1 MLGVDD
7 ARCRFH
13 EPVAEWSYFVE
24 ILVNGFADATNLE
37 YQTVELPRRLESRS
51 IQLSPLTL
59 GFVVYRTEIRSNRI
73 EREAETPELLA
84 KYLAYIGR
92 GDLLTHGEEIELSNA
107 VKRGE
112 KKARQKLIEGNLRLV
127 VSVAKKY
134 RGYGLPFEDL
144 IQEGNIGLMKA
155 VEKFDPDRGF
165 RFSTYATWWIRQA
178 VQRAVADKG
187 RTIRVPVHM
196 TEKIRKVSRAYNE
209 LSAELEREPSEEEVA
224 QRLGWN
230 LEEVRLTME
239 AMPDATS
246 LDQPVGSDDAASSQ
260 LGDFVEDER
269 ASDTPGEVMR
279 EMETEHLKEAIERLP
294 ERARYVL
301 VRRYGLD
308 DRDPATLAELGD
320 ELEISRERVRQL
332 QREAERIL
340 KGGEY
345 GRILRD
351 AVA

>member
-1 MLGVDD
+1 M
-7 ARCRFH
+7 
-13 EPVAEWSYFVE
+13 
-24 ILVNGFADATNLE
+24 ATNLE
-37 YQTVELPRRLESRS
+37 KKADNARV
-51 IQLSPLTL
+51 
-59 GFVVYRTEIRSNRI
+59 
-73 EREAETPELLA
+73 EREGETPELLA
-84 KYLAYIGR
+84 KYLAHIGR
-92 GDLLTHGEEIELSNA
+92 GDLLTHAEEIELSKA
-107 VKRGE
+107 AKAGDQ
-112 KKARQKLIEGNLRLV
+112 KARARLVEKNLRLV

-196 TEKIRKVSRAYNE
+196 TEKIRKVSRSYTE
-209 LSAELEREPSEEEVA
+209 LSSELERDPSEEEVA
-224 QRLGWN
+224 QRLEWTVD
-230 LEEVRLTME
+230 EVRLTME

-246 LDQPVGSDDAASSQ
+246 LDQPVGSDDASSSE
-260 LGDFVEDER
+260 LGDFVEDEK
-269 ASDTPGEVMR
+269 ASDTAGEVMR

-308 DRDPATLAELGD
+308 DQDPATLAELGD

-340 KGGEY
+340 KSGEY